1 VRFCPALVVFIALFV
16 SLPAR
21 ASENASL
28 DRAEQEVARIRGL
41 VEAGAMP
48 RSSLESAETALAEA
62 QDEVVLS
69 ERLYGKTSL
78 NELTDDA
85 AQGMVKAAERQLA
98 RQQERIDA
106 LKKLIDEGVK
116 PRTELTPL
124 LEELDRRRQTLG
136 LAESRVRL
144 LGELEKMARLEVE
157 VEQDFTVGSMP
168 RVSQRY
174 DGDGSFND
182 NDFHRVNAA
191 YQSRFGRPL
200 PVSAYGMSAVHRAL
214 GFDHRGRVDV
224 AIDPNDSDGRW
235 LRAHLEAQKIPYFAF
250 AAAVPG
256 KATGAHIHLGTPSP
270 RLLVAAVKPAA
281 KAPVRSVAAA
291 RPRRVDQTVSTYRA
305 D

>member
-1 VRFCPALVVFIALFV
+1 
-16 SLPAR
+16 
-21 ASENASL
+21 
-28 DRAEQEVARIRGL
+28 
-41 VEAGAMP
+41 MP
-48 RSSLESAETALAEA
+48 RTSLENAETALAEA
-62 QDEVVLS
+62 RDEVVLS

-78 NELTDDA
+78 TDLTDDA
-85 AQGMVKAAERQLA
+85 AQGMLKAAERQLA
-98 RQQERIDA
+98 RQQERVDA
-106 LKKLIDEGVK
+106 VKKLIEAGVQ

-157 VEQDFTVGSMP
+157 VEQTVPDRDMP

-182 NDFHRVNAA
+182 NDFHRVNTA
-191 YQSRFGRPL
+191 YQSRFGRVL

-224 AIDPNDSDGRW
+224 AIDPNDADGRW
-235 LRAHLEAQKIPYFAF
+235 LRAYLESQKIPYFAF

-270 RLLVAAVKPAA
+270 RLAASVTRSV
-281 KAPVRSVAAA
+281 KAPVRSVATSRA
-291 RPRRVDQTVSTYRA
+291 RRVDQTVSAYRA

>member
-1 VRFCPALVVFIALFV
+1 VRFCPAQVVFIALFV

-21 ASENASL
+21 SAENTSL
-28 DRAEQEVARIRGL
+28 DRAEQEVARIRNL

-48 RSSLESAETALAEA
+48 RSSLETAETALAEA
-62 QDEVVLS
+62 RDEVVLS

-78 NELTDDA
+78 NELTGDA
-85 AQGMVKAAERQLA
+85 AEGMVKAAERQLV

-124 LEELDRRRQTLG
+124 LEELDRRRQALG

-157 VEQDFTVGSMP
+157 VEQDVTAGSMP

-191 YQSRFGRPL
+191 YQSRFGRSL

-224 AIDPNDSDGRW
+224 AVDPNDADGRW
-235 LRAHLEAQKIPYFAF
+235 LRGYLEAQKIPYFAF

-256 KATGAHIHLGTPSP
+256 KATGAHIHLGKPSP
-270 RLLVAAVKPAA
+270 RLVASAISHSAKTPA
-281 KAPVRSVAAA
+281 RSVAAL
-291 RPRRVDQTVSTYRA
+291 RSRRVDQTVLTYRA